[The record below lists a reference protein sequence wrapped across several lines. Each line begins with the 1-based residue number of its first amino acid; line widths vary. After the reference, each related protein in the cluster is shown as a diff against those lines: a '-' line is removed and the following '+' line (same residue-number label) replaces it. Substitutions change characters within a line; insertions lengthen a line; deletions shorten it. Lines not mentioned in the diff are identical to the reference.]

1 MSKLRSQLNML
12 ANGTNGVEAE
22 NRTNVRQ
29 NPPVSAPVSNE
40 RARESLV
47 KTKSLGQNGRNEL
60 TEIKNALHH
69 LSQKLEASA
78 KQSSQQPPLAQPLC
92 NAQNI
97 DTNAIAG
104 SINETIR
111 ENLRDQMAIEIDK
124 MRGELGTI
132 QENASKASDRAVLDD
147 IQRISQGIN
156 ELQSR
161 KAVSADQFGEMAG
174 DLRGIHQDIRI
185 LSERPQPQLD
195 AREISQSIQASY
207 EEIAKRLDTLGSSQ
221 TADQIT
227 LLSEKLETI
236 KGGISAT
243 DPTTLARIEEHLQ
256 ALGGGISAL
265 AQNEGQNG
273 AMGSS
278 NALNEVLP
286 EYFDSL
292 DKRMDEISRAI
303 VASANT
309 TGSFSRD
316 ESAFDRIEARIAALG
331 KSVESINVQNVPPIT
346 TEMQIPEQLQL
357 TLNKLEE
364 RISHLALTAQ
374 TDKDAGSQAFEQQ
387 FAALAQKIDELE
399 MVSTQAGE
407 TKGIDPDMAA
417 KLDNLSMTLER
428 AINSGDGSVNQLEE
442 QISKLYQRVEQIG
455 STQTDNT
462 PYKAQLSAL
471 ESQMGSISSQLE
483 SINGQPDLSAIESR
497 LGGIEEQFAAGLK
510 NSGISDDKQNS
521 KIISDLA
528 TDLKELS
535 KSSSELKGHSL
546 ETFDAVRDSLSLI
559 LERVNKIESCIAND
573 NNAANFSQADVHS
586 QGLSSD
592 SSSGERMEAHNS
604 DMVNA
609 AREYASNLNVQG
621 ASAQH
626 LPEVNAPALAM
637 ENLPQ
642 MQEFAPLAGSASGD
656 EQLLEPGSGA
666 PSLAGNGPDMEALMR
681 DAKQNKRN
689 ETLEDQQQNP
699 TDFITAARK
708 AAQAAA
714 NEENTGKKESKKKP
728 AKVVKKPSNGILGR
742 ISKPLMLGAA
752 VLALAVVAFPV
763 AKYFSAPSKIQ
774 ITQIE
779 KAAPKLSNSKTS
791 APKSTL
797 STDTKNDEGAAEIN
811 EPRQFSSLEADNS
824 ERGNDGVSD
833 GADISQ
839 AMSAV
844 DSNADERVTASRS
857 LNNEE
862 ISANTEQVVTLAP
875 VPMPPE
881 TVGPIALRQAAAN
894 GEPKALFEVGR
905 RYATGI
911 EGAPDLKEAVK
922 WYQLSAKAKYAP
934 AQYGLGNFYEKG
946 HGVASDPKMAAN
958 WYKMAADQG
967 NALAMHNLAVI
978 NAMGVLDG
986 GADME
991 IASNWFRKAAD
1002 YGVKDSQVNLGIVYA
1017 KALGVEA
1024 DLGEAYKWFAIAAKA
1039 GDKDA
1044 SAKRDT
1050 VAKQLRPD
1058 QLEVA
1063 RGEVEL
1069 WRPKALD
1076 KNVNS
1081 VEIPPEW
1088 TTVAN
1093 VTASLSSAQM
1103 IQKTQGILTNLGFD
1117 PGPAD
1122 GLMGKRTVN
1131 AIKLFQSRAG
1141 IAVTGKVSPDLL
1153 NALENAQG

>member
-12 ANGTNGVEAE
+12 ANGTNGGTNSVETE
-22 NRTNVRQ
+22 NRAHIGH
-29 NPPVSAPVSNE
+29 NPPASAPAVNVT
-40 RARESLV
+40 ARESV
-47 KTKSLGQNGRNEL
+47 SKSKPLGQNDRNEL

-78 KQSSQQPPLAQPLC
+78 KQASQQQPPQQAPMVQPQC
-92 NAQNI
+92 NAQDI

-104 SINETIR
+104 SINESIR
-111 ENLRDQMAIEIDK
+111 DNLRDQMAIEIDK

-132 QENASKASDRAVLDD
+132 HENASKASDRAVLDD
-147 IQRISQGIN
+147 IQRISQGIK

-174 DLRGIHQDIRI
+174 DLRGIHQDIRT

-195 AREISQSIQASY
+195 AREISESIQASY
-207 EEIAKRLDTLGSSQ
+207 DEIAKRLDTLGSSQ

-236 KGGISAT
+236 KGSISAT

-265 AQNEGQNG
+265 AQNDGQNG
-273 AMGSS
+273 AMESS

-309 TGSFSRD
+309 EPPVRD
-316 ESAFDRIEARIAALG
+316 DSAFDRIEARITALG
-331 KSVESINVQNVPPIT
+331 KSVESISVQNVPPIA
-346 TEMQIPEQLQL
+346 TEMQIPEQLL
-357 TLNKLEE
+357 HTLNKLEE
-364 RISHLALTAQ
+364 RISHLSLTAQ
-374 TDKDAGSQAFEQQ
+374 AEKDAGAQAFEQQ
-387 FAALAQKIDELE
+387 FAALTQKIDELE
-399 MVSTQAGE
+399 IASAQAGE
-407 TKGIDPDMAA
+407 IQGIDPDMAA
-417 KLDNLSMTLER
+417 KLDNLSLTLER

-442 QISKLYQRVEQIG
+442 QITKLYQRVEQIG
-455 STQTDNT
+455 STQTDNA
-462 PYKAQLSAL
+462 PYEAQLSAL
-471 ESQMGSISSQLE
+471 EGQMGSISSQLE
-483 SINGQPDLSAIESR
+483 SISGQPDLSAIESR

-510 NSGISDDKQNS
+510 NSTVTEDTQSK

-528 TDLKELS
+528 TDLKELT

-559 LERVNKIESCIAND
+559 LERVNKIESRIAED
-573 NNAANFSQADVHS
+573 NSAVNFAQANMQSQN
-586 QGLSSD
+586 SSTD
-592 SSSGERMEAHNS
+592 TSSGERMEAHNS

-609 AREYASNLNVQG
+609 AREYASNLTAQNV
-621 ASAQH
+621 
-626 LPEVNAPALAM
+626 PEVDAPALGM

-642 MQEFAPLAGSASGD
+642 MREHAPLAGSVSGD

-681 DAKQNKRN
+681 DAKQNKRS

-714 NEENTGKKESKKKP
+714 NEENTGEKAVKKKSKP
-728 AKVVKKPSNGILGR
+728 AKAAKKPSKGIFGK
-742 ISKPLMLGAA
+742 INKPLMLGAA
-752 VLALAVVAFPV
+752 ALALAVIAFPV
-763 AKYFSAPSKIQ
+763 ANYFSAPSKVQ
-774 ITQIE
+774 ITKIE
-779 KAAPKLSNSKTS
+779 KVTPKIAKSKTS
-791 APKSTL
+791 APKSIVPA
-797 STDTKNDEGAAEIN
+797 DTKISDATVKSDE
-811 EPRQFSSLEADNS
+811 PSQLSSLEN
-824 ERGNDGVSD
+824 NDATD
-833 GADISQ
+833 GADITRLGD
-839 AMSAV
+839 AAG
-844 DSNADERVTASRS
+844 SNSDEINTASRS
-857 LNNEE
+857 LGSD
-862 ISANTEQVVTLAP
+862 IMSSGTKQVVSLAP
-875 VPMPPE
+875 VSMPPE

-946 HGVASDPKMAAN
+946 HGVSSDPKAAAS

-986 GADME
+986 GADMKT
-991 IASNWFRKAAD
+991 ASNWFRKAAD

-1058 QLEVA
+1058 QLEAA

-1069 WRPKALD
+1069 WRPKTLD
-1076 KNVNS
+1076 KNINS

-1088 TTVAN
+1088 TTVEN
-1093 VTASLSSAQM
+1093 VTASLTSAQM
-1103 IQKTQGILTNLGFD
+1103 ILKTQSILTNLGFD

-1122 GLMGKRTVN
+1122 GMMGKRTVS

-1153 NALENAQG
+1153 NALENSRG

>member
-12 ANGTNGVEAE
+12 ANGTNGAETE
-22 NRTNVRQ
+22 NRTQIRQ
-29 NPPVSAPVSNE
+29 NSPANTPAVNVTAG
-40 RARESLV
+40 ESVV
-47 KTKSLGQNGRNEL
+47 KTKPLGQNGRNEL

-78 KQSSQQPPLAQPLC
+78 KQTSQQPQQPPQQPPMAQPKC
-92 NAQNI
+92 NAQDI

-104 SINETIR
+104 SINESIR
-111 ENLRDQMAIEIDK
+111 DNLRDQMAIEIDK

-147 IQRISQGIN
+147 IQRISQGIK

-161 KAVSADQFGEMAG
+161 KAVSVDQFGEMAG
-174 DLRGIHQDIRI
+174 DLRGIHQDIRT

-207 EEIAKRLDTLGSSQ
+207 DEIAKRLDTLGSSQ

-236 KGGISAT
+236 KGSISAT

-265 AQNEGQNG
+265 AQNDSQNS
-273 AMGSS
+273 AMESS

-303 VASANT
+303 VASANPQPPA
-309 TGSFSRD
+309 RD
-316 ESAFDRIEARIAALG
+316 DSAFDRIEARITALG

-346 TEMQIPEQLQL
+346 TEIQIPEQLLL

-364 RISHLALTAQ
+364 RISHLSLTAQ
-374 TDKDAGSQAFEQQ
+374 ADKDAGNQAFEQQ
-387 FAALAQKIDELE
+387 FAALTQKINELE
-399 MVSTQAGE
+399 VVSAQAGE
-407 TKGIDPDMAA
+407 TQGIDPDTAA
-417 KLDNLSMTLER
+417 KLDNLSLTLER
-428 AINSGDGSVNQLEE
+428 AINSGDGSVNQLED
-442 QISKLYQRVEQIG
+442 QITKLYQRVEQIG
-455 STQTDNT
+455 STQTDNA
-462 PYKAQLSAL
+462 PYEAQLSAL
-471 ESQMGSISSQLE
+471 EGQMGSISSQLE
-483 SINGQPDLSAIESR
+483 SIGGQQDLSAIENR

-510 NSGISDDKQNS
+510 NSGASEDTQSKQ
-521 KIISDLA
+521 IISDLA
-528 TDLKELS
+528 TDLKELT

-559 LERVNKIESCIAND
+559 LERVNKIENRITED
-573 NNAANFSQADVHS
+573 NSAANFAQTNMQSQSV
-586 QGLSSD
+586 SSD

-609 AREYASNLNVQG
+609 AREYASNLTAQNV
-621 ASAQH
+621 
-626 LPEVNAPALAM
+626 PEVDAPALGM

-642 MQEFAPLAGSASGD
+642 MREHAPLAGTVSGD

-681 DAKQNKRN
+681 DAKQNKRS

-714 NEENTGKKESKKKP
+714 NEENTGKKVSKKKSKP
-728 AKVVKKPSNGILGR
+728 TKAAKKPSKGILGKVN
-742 ISKPLMLGAA
+742 KPLMLGAA
-752 VLALAVVAFPV
+752 ALALAVVAFPI
-763 AKYFSAPSKIQ
+763 AKYFSAPAKVQ
-774 ITQIE
+774 ITKIE
-779 KAAPKLSNSKTS
+779 KVTPKVIKSKTNAPKPIIP
-791 APKSTL
+791 A
-797 STDTKNDEGAAEIN
+797 DTKISDAAVKSD
-811 EPRQFSSLEADNS
+811 EPRQLSLLENNS
-824 ERGNDGVSD
+824 A
-833 GADISQ
+833 GADVTQ
-839 AMSAV
+839 LGDAAT
-844 DSNADERVTASRS
+844 SNANEINTASRS
-857 LNNEE
+857 LGSEIMSNETKQTV
-862 ISANTEQVVTLAP
+862 SLAP
-875 VPMPPE
+875 VSMPPE

-911 EGAPDLKEAVK
+911 EGTPDLKEAVK
-922 WYQLSAKAKYAP
+922 WYQLAANAKYAP
-934 AQYGLGNFYEKG
+934 AQYSLGNFYEKG
-946 HGVASDPKMAAN
+946 HGVSSDPKTAAS

-986 GADME
+986 GADMKT
-991 IASNWFRKAAD
+991 ASGWFRKAAD

-1024 DLGEAYKWFAIAAKA
+1024 DLGQAYKWFAIAAKA

-1058 QLEVA
+1058 QLELA

-1076 KNVNS
+1076 KSVNS

-1088 TTVAN
+1088 TTVEN
-1093 VTASLSSAQM
+1093 VTASLTSAQM
-1103 IQKTQGILTNLGFD
+1103 IQKTQDILTNLGFN

-1122 GLMGKRTVN
+1122 GMMGKRTVS

>member
-12 ANGTNGVEAE
+12 ANGTNGVETE
-22 NRTNVRQ
+22 NRPNIGQ
-29 NPPVSAPVSNE
+29 NPPASAPAVNVT
-40 RARESLV
+40 ARESVV
-47 KTKSLGQNGRNEL
+47 KSKPLGQNGRNEL

-78 KQSSQQPPLAQPLC
+78 KQASQQQPPQQAPMVQPQC
-92 NAQNI
+92 NAQDI

-104 SINETIR
+104 SINESIR
-111 ENLRDQMAIEIDK
+111 DNLRDQMAIEIDK

-147 IQRISQGIN
+147 IQRISQGIK

-174 DLRGIHQDIRI
+174 DLRGIHQDIRT

-207 EEIAKRLDTLGSSQ
+207 DEIAKRLDTLGSSQ

-236 KGGISAT
+236 KGSISAT

-265 AQNEGQNG
+265 AQNDGQNG
-273 AMGSS
+273 SIESS

-309 TGSFSRD
+309 ESSTRD
-316 ESAFDRIEARIAALG
+316 DSAFDRIEARITALG
-331 KSVESINVQNVPPIT
+331 KSVESISVQNVPPIA
-346 TEMQIPEQLQL
+346 TEMQIPEQLL
-357 TLNKLEE
+357 HTLNKLEE
-364 RISHLALTAQ
+364 RISHLSLTAQ
-374 TDKDAGSQAFEQQ
+374 AEKDAGAQAFEQQ
-387 FAALAQKIDELE
+387 FAALTQKIDELE
-399 MVSTQAGE
+399 MASAQAGE
-407 TKGIDPDMAA
+407 VQSIDPEMAA
-417 KLDNLSMTLER
+417 KLDNLSLTLER

-442 QISKLYQRVEQIG
+442 QITKLYQRVEQIG
-455 STQTDNT
+455 STQTDNA
-462 PYKAQLSAL
+462 PYEAQLSAL
-471 ESQMGSISSQLE
+471 EGQMGSISSQLE
-483 SINGQPDLSAIESR
+483 SISGQPDLSAIENR

-510 NSGISDDKQNS
+510 TSGATDDSQS
-521 KIISDLA
+521 QKIISELA
-528 TDLKELS
+528 TDLKELT

-546 ETFDAVRDSLSLI
+546 ETFDAVRDSLSVI
-559 LERVNKIESCIAND
+559 LERVNKIESRIAED
-573 NNAANFSQADVHS
+573 NSAPNFAQANMQSQ
-586 QGLSSD
+586 SD
-592 SSSGERMEAHNS
+592 SNDTSSGERIEAHNS

-609 AREYASNLNVQG
+609 AREYASNLTAQNV
-621 ASAQH
+621 
-626 LPEVNAPALAM
+626 PEVDAPALGM

-642 MQEFAPLAGSASGD
+642 MREHAPLAGSVSGD
-656 EQLLEPGSGA
+656 EQLFEPGSGA

-681 DAKQNKRN
+681 DAKQNKRS

-714 NEENTGKKESKKKP
+714 NEENTGKKVAKKKSKP
-728 AKVVKKPSNGILGR
+728 AKAAKKPSKGTLGK
-742 ISKPLMLGAA
+742 INKPLMLGAA
-752 VLALAVVAFPV
+752 ALALAVVAFPV
-763 AKYFSAPSKIQ
+763 AKYFSAPSKVQ
-774 ITQIE
+774 ITKIE
-779 KAAPKLSNSKTS
+779 NTAPKVIESKIN

-797 STDTKNDEGAAEIN
+797 SENGENDGSTTKVN
-811 EPRQFSSLEADNS
+811 EPRQLSSLENNLNSDVADA
-824 ERGNDGVSD
+824 EE
-833 GADISQ
+833 II
-839 AMSAV
+839 
-844 DSNADERVTASRS
+844 TASRS
-857 LNNEE
+857 LGNE
-862 ISANTEQVVTLAP
+862 IVSAEPKQIVSLAP
-875 VPMPPE
+875 ISMPPE

-911 EGAPDLKEAVK
+911 DGSPDLKEAVK
-922 WYQLSAKAKYAP
+922 WYQHSANAKYAP

-946 HGVASDPKMAAN
+946 HGVASDPKMAAS
-958 WYKMAADQG
+958 WYKKAADQG

-978 NAMGVLDG
+978 NAMGVLEG
-986 GADME
+986 GANMKT
-991 IASNWFRKAAD
+991 ASSWFKKAAD

-1024 DLGEAYKWFAIAAKA
+1024 DLGQAYKWFAIAAKA

-1093 VTASLSSAQM
+1093 VTASLTSAQM
-1103 IQKTQGILTNLGFD
+1103 IQKTQDILTSLGFE

-1122 GLMGKRTVN
+1122 GMMGKRTVN

-1141 IAVTGKVSPDLL
+1141 IAVTGKVSPNLL

>member
-1 MSKLRSQLNML
+1 MHFHNAAQKNEKNADNMSKLRSQLNML
-12 ANGTNGVEAE
+12 ANGTNGVETE
-22 NRTNVRQ
+22 NRPNIGQ
-29 NPPVSAPVSNE
+29 NPPASAPAVNVT
-40 RARESLV
+40 ARESVV
-47 KTKSLGQNGRNEL
+47 KSKPLGQNGRNEL

-78 KQSSQQPPLAQPLC
+78 KQASQQPPQQPPMAQPKC
-92 NAQNI
+92 NAQDI

-104 SINETIR
+104 SINESIR
-111 ENLRDQMAIEIDK
+111 DNLRDQMAIEIDK

-147 IQRISQGIN
+147 IQRISQGIK

-174 DLRGIHQDIRI
+174 DLRGIHQDIRT

-207 EEIAKRLDTLGSSQ
+207 DEIAKRLDTLGSSQ

-236 KGGISAT
+236 KGSISAT

-265 AQNEGQNG
+265 AQNDGQNG
-273 AMGSS
+273 SMESS

-303 VASANT
+303 VASANPEPST
-309 TGSFSRD
+309 RD
-316 ESAFDRIEARIAALG
+316 DSAFDRIEARITALG
-331 KSVESINVQNVPPIT
+331 KSVESISVQNVPPVA
-346 TEMQIPEQLQL
+346 TEMQIPEQLL
-357 TLNKLEE
+357 HTLSKLEE
-364 RISHLALTAQ
+364 RISHLSLTAQ
-374 TDKDAGSQAFEQQ
+374 ADKDAGSQAFEQQ
-387 FAALAQKIDELE
+387 FAALTQKIDELE
-399 MVSTQAGE
+399 IASAQAGE
-407 TKGIDPDMAA
+407 AQSIDPEMAA
-417 KLDNLSMTLER
+417 KLDNLSLTLER

-442 QISKLYQRVEQIG
+442 QITKLYQRVEQIG
-455 STQTDNT
+455 STQTDNA
-462 PYKAQLSAL
+462 PYEAQLSAL
-471 ESQMGSISSQLE
+471 EGQMGSISSQLE
-483 SINGQPDLSAIESR
+483 SISGQPDLSAIENR

-510 NSGISDDKQNS
+510 NSGATDDGQS
-521 KIISDLA
+521 QKIISDLA
-528 TDLKELS
+528 TDLKELT

-559 LERVNKIESCIAND
+559 LERVNKIESRIAED
-573 NNAANFSQADVHS
+573 NSAANFAQTNAQSQ
-586 QGLSSD
+586 SD
-592 SSSGERMEAHNS
+592 STETSSGERMEAHNS

-609 AREYASNLNVQG
+609 AREYASNLTAQNV
-621 ASAQH
+621 
-626 LPEVNAPALAM
+626 PEVDAPALGM

-642 MQEFAPLAGSASGD
+642 MREHAPLAGSISGD

-681 DAKQNKRN
+681 DAKQNKRS

-714 NEENTGKKESKKKP
+714 NEENTGKKVVKKKSKP
-728 AKVVKKPSNGILGR
+728 AKATKKPSKGTLGK
-742 ISKPLMLGAA
+742 INKPLMLGAA
-752 VLALAVVAFPV
+752 ALALAVVAFPV
-763 AKYFSAPSKIQ
+763 AKYFSAPSKVQ
-774 ITQIE
+774 ISKIE
-779 KAAPKLSNSKTS
+779 KVTPKIAMSKTD
-791 APKSTL
+791 APKSIVP
-797 STDTKNDEGAAEIN
+797 TDTKNSDAVIKSD
-811 EPRQFSSLEADNS
+811 EPRQLSSLE
-824 ERGNDGVSD
+824 NDSVAD
-833 GADISQ
+833 GADITQ
-839 AMSAV
+839 LGDAAK
-844 DSNADERVTASRS
+844 NNTASRS
-857 LNNEE
+857 LGSEPKQ
-862 ISANTEQVVTLAP
+862 IVSLAP
-875 VPMPPE
+875 VSMPPE

-911 EGAPDLKEAVK
+911 DGSPDLKEAVK
-922 WYQLSAKAKYAP
+922 WYQHSANAKYAP

-946 HGVASDPKMAAN
+946 HGVASDPKMAAS
-958 WYKMAADQG
+958 WYKKAADQG

-978 NAMGVLDG
+978 NAMGVLEG
-986 GADME
+986 GADMKT
-991 IASNWFRKAAD
+991 ASSWFKKAAD

-1024 DLGEAYKWFAIAAKA
+1024 DLGQAYKWFAIAAKA

-1093 VTASLSSAQM
+1093 VTASLTSAQM
-1103 IQKTQGILTNLGFD
+1103 IQKTQDILTKLGFE

-1122 GLMGKRTVN
+1122 GMMGKRTVN

-1141 IAVTGKVSPDLL
+1141 IAVTGKVSPNLL